1 MTMVMGRSAL
11 GTLSGFAFL
20 FVAIIIGGSTLW
32 IGKSD
37 PLVLVPSA
45 IGLLIVFL
53 FRQWRARAVATPQQ
67 A

>member
-20 FVAIIIGGSTLW
+20 FVAIIIGSSTLW